1 MGYKLRNLPT
11 TQSSDAELA
20 DYMEYQCLMSDEKS
34 YSTTSGNS
42 SMGILYDDNTD
53 AGIEGNEMNYDFC
66 EALAEIDDR
75 EQKSNGK
82 YPFIAEIDTIKL
94 KEGIKPYVLD
104 IYKFLLL
111 ATRENMKSGKV
122 ANNLDGTELF
132 ERLCAAVIK
141 NYFGPNSKAYVFGTG
156 AVDYKPFHE
165 KVQDFL
171 DTIQEGKY
179 FFRHP
184 DGDLGQQKD
193 GKIDVVFF
201 IPFADNNK
209 GQFMGFGQ
217 CKTGTNW
224 RASISQLIPSAFSE
238 SYIQP
243 PLAFIPITLFF
254 VSESFTENW
263 EELTRNSRGIIF
275 DRSRIM
281 EYIPDKLDAELLSNI
296 KLWNE
301 GVIDRDQRN
310 LHK

>member
-1 MGYKLRNLPT
+1 MGYNLRDLPS
-11 TQSSDAELA
+11 TQASYAELA
-20 DYMEYQCLMSDEKS
+20 DYMEYQCLVSDEKS

-53 AGIEGNEMNYDFC
+53 AGIEGNETNYDFS
-66 EALAEIDDR
+66 EALAEVDDR
-75 EQKSNGK
+75 ENKSNGK
-82 YPFIAEIDTIKL
+82 YPFVAEVDTIK
-94 KEGIKPYVLD
+94 IKDDVESHILD
-104 IYKFLLL
+104 IYTFLLL

-122 ANNLDGTELF
+122 ANDLDGTELF
-132 ERLCAAVIK
+132 EQLCAAVVK
-141 NYFGPNSKAYVFGTG
+141 NYFGPNSKAQVFGTG
-156 AVDYKPFHE
+156 AVENKPFHE

-179 FFRHP
+179 IFRHP
-184 DGDLGQQKD
+184 DGDIGQQKD
-193 GKIDVVFF
+193 GKIDVVIF

-224 RASISQLIPSAFSE
+224 RASISQLIPAAFSE

-254 VSESFTENW
+254 VSESFTEKW
-263 EELTRNSRGIIF
+263 EELTRNTRGIIF

-281 EYIPDKLDAELLSNI
+281 EYIPDNLDAELLNNI

-301 GVIDRDQRN
+301 GVIARDQR
-310 LHK
+310 

>member
-1 MGYKLRNLPT
+1 MGYNLRGLPS
-11 TQSSDAELA
+11 TQASYAELA
-20 DYMEYQCLMSDEKS
+20 DYMEYQCLVSDEKS

-53 AGIEGNEMNYDFC
+53 AGIEGNETNYDFS
-66 EALAEIDDR
+66 EALAEVDDR
-75 EQKSNGK
+75 ENKSNGK
-82 YPFIAEIDTIKL
+82 YPFVAEVDTIK
-94 KEGIKPYVLD
+94 IKDDVESHILD
-104 IYKFLLL
+104 IYTFLLL

-122 ANNLDGTELF
+122 ANDLDGTELF
-132 ERLCAAVIK
+132 EQLCAAVVK
-141 NYFGPNSKAYVFGTG
+141 NYFGPNSKAQVFGTG
-156 AVDYKPFHE
+156 AVENKPFHE

-179 FFRHP
+179 IFRHP
-184 DGDLGQQKD
+184 DGDIGQQKD
-193 GKIDVVFF
+193 GKIDVVIF

-254 VSESFTENW
+254 VSESFTEKW

-281 EYIPDKLDAELLSNI
+281 EYIPDNLDAELLNNI

-301 GVIDRDQRN
+301 GVIARDQR
-310 LHK
+310 